1 MTDNSHIRLSLCE
14 GGEPPVNMAVVPD
27 DGAGP
32 AGQV

>member
-1 MTDNSHIRLSLCE
+1 VL
-14 GGEPPVNMAVVPD
+14 GGMPGRTVVTEPPVKMLVVPD